1 MNPTTVA
8 NFENGISYLRAERIS
23 IFNYLF
29 LLSKRHQVV
38 PVDESGNGTEWEEN
52 EGRKGGGIPARR
64 IPDCALH
71 AKASRSHISLS
82 IFSLCIPHSLL
93 NLSVLLY
100 PFLTLSSSNW
110 IALPCRDSSIT
121 IAVCSKYS
129 HSWQPALAW
138 QPCFPLFLYSFLS
151 LLFPLPLHSSHLDF
165 PFLCVFLCNL
175 FS

>member
-29 LLSKRHQVV
+29 LLSKRHQV

-52 EGRKGGGIPARR
+52 EGRGIPARR
-64 IPDCALH
+64 IPDCAPH
-71 AKASRSHISLS
+71 AKASRSHISLHLFPLHS
-82 IFSLCIPHSLL
+82 SFNSQLVCFSTPFSPSLH
-93 NLSVLLY
+93 
-100 PFLTLSSSNW
+100 W
-110 IALPCRDSSIT
+110 IALPCRDYSIT

>member
-1 MNPTTVA
+1 MNLTTIA

-52 EGRKGGGIPARR
+52 EGRKGGYLQGESLIVLSMPRL
-64 IPDCALH
+64 PVLTY
-71 AKASRSHISLS
+71 LS

-100 PFLTLSSSNW
+100 PFLTLSSSN
-110 IALPCRDSSIT
+110 
-121 IAVCSKYS
+121 
-129 HSWQPALAW
+129 
-138 QPCFPLFLYSFLS
+138 
-151 LLFPLPLHSSHLDF
+151 
-165 PFLCVFLCNL
+165 
-175 FS
+175 